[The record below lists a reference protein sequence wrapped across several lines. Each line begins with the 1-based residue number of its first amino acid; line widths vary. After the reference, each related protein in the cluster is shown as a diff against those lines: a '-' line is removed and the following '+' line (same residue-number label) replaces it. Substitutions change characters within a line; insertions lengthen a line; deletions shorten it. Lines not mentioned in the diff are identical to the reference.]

1 MQPGGASNAAVL
13 EREREQQI
21 LARMVAQASGG
32 SGGVVIV
39 EGQAGVGKT
48 RLLRIAGE
56 LGEASGMRVLR
67 GRGSELDRGFGFG
80 LVRSLLERAVSES
93 PELLEDGAQPAAAVF
108 GAASGA
114 NGTDPDLFARL
125 LGLYWLVAELSARRP
140 LLILADDLHWADTGS
155 LRWLAFVAERVE
167 DLPVLIVGAARPDEP
182 GADQPLLDALSAGSA
197 EVLRPAPLSPEGAI
211 TLIRARL
218 PDAVDQ
224 FGVASHRA
232 TGGNPF
238 LLGELVSEFAEHR
251 LTGSAAD
258 ASEVNEFG
266 SERVGRAIRRRLR
279 SLPEAATTVA
289 RALAVL
295 GPPAPLD
302 DVIGLTGLGRE
313 TIGAAVD
320 ALVAIDVVV
329 ADHELD
335 FVHPIV
341 RGAIYDQTPVME
353 RQRLHATAAQL
364 MAARGVES
372 EQVGRHLLP
381 LPGAGDGARVEVLRA
396 AAREADARGA
406 ADAAV
411 GYLRRALDEPPD
423 RDAIVAV
430 LHELGLE
437 EAADRRRE
445 DFDAH
450 LRRALALSEDP
461 RLRTRIALDLG
472 RAVASC
478 GEFRGSVEIFRDALE
493 APIPIDD
500 ADAVALEAEML
511 AMAFHE
517 FTCTSLAEPY
527 WQRRFVEL
535 ERGVQLAPAIL
546 APLVVAIAASRPPA
560 ADAIALAE
568 RVLATGGL
576 DAPNS
581 VLVGAVGNG
590 LIYAGALAR
599 AVQVYGASIA
609 FAAQRGNR
617 LTVAWQS
624 TMRSKALLRLG
635 ELRSAEADA
644 RLALTLFEVGSGEPG
659 VAWCVA
665 HLLDA
670 LFARG
675 SLDEADQL
683 VGRFSATTRSPT
695 LPVALLRTSL
705 AHLYLA
711 RGHATAALREARAA
725 GELVSATISN
735 PYCCDWRAVAAQAL
749 FALGRAAEAQRMAED
764 ELADA
769 RRYAIPEA
777 EGASLRTLGLI
788 VGGAEG
794 VAALRAS
801 VAVLDRAE
809 GRLEHARSLLELGV
823 ALRLHGA
830 RTEARGVLQTVLD
843 EASGMGAS
851 GIADR
856 AHRELIAAGA
866 RLRRDHRALSG
877 RELLTAGEDRV
888 AVLAAEGLSNRD
900 IAQRQFV
907 TVKSVQSHL
916 RDIYRKLDVSSRDE
930 LPVALGLESEPVALG

>member
-21 LARMVAQASGG
+21 LERMVAQASGG
-32 SGGVVIV
+32 GGGVVIV

-56 LGEASGMRVLR
+56 LGEAAGMRVLR

-93 PELLEDGAQPAAAVF
+93 PQLLEDGAQPAAAVF
-108 GAASGA
+108 GAASDADGA
-114 NGTDPDLFARL
+114 DPDLFARL
-125 LGLYWLVAELSARRP
+125 LGLYCLMAELSARRP

-167 DLPVLIVGAARPDEP
+167 DLPILIVGAARPDEP
-182 GADQPLLDALSAGSA
+182 GADQPLLDALSASST
-197 EVLRPAPLSPEGAI
+197 EVLRPAPPSPEAAI

-218 PDAVDQ
+218 PRAVDQ

-251 LTGSAAD
+251 LTGSATD

-302 DVIGLTGLGRE
+302 DVIALTGLGRD

-320 ALVAIDVVV
+320 ALAAIDVVV

-353 RQRLHATAAQL
+353 RQRLHAAAAEL

-372 EQVGRHLLP
+372 EPVGRHLLP
-381 LPGAGDGARVEVLRA
+381 LPGAGDGARVDVLRA

-423 RDAIVAV
+423 RDTIVAV

-437 EAADRRRE
+437 EAADRRRQ

-461 RLRTRIALDLG
+461 RMRTRIALDLG

-500 ADAVALEAEML
+500 ADAVALEAELL

-517 FTCTSLAEPY
+517 FACTSLAEPY

-581 VLVGAVGNG
+581 VLVGAAGNG

-599 AVQVYGASIA
+599 AVQVYGVSIA

-624 TMRSKALLRLG
+624 TMRSKALPRLG

-659 VAWCVA
+659 VAWCIA

-675 SLDEADQL
+675 SLDEADEL
-683 VGRFSATTRSPT
+683 VGRFNATTHASPT

-749 FALGRAAEAQRMAED
+749 FALGRVAEARRMAED

-777 EGASLRTLGLI
+777 EGASLRTLGMI

-794 VAALRAS
+794 VAALQAS

-809 GRLEHARSLLELGV
+809 GRLEHARSLLELGI
-823 ALRLHGA
+823 AL
-830 RTEARGVLQTVLD
+830 
-843 EASGMGAS
+843 
-851 GIADR
+851 
-856 AHRELIAAGA
+856 
-866 RLRRDHRALSG
+866 
-877 RELLTAGEDRV
+877 
-888 AVLAAEGLSNRD
+888 
-900 IAQRQFV
+900 
-907 TVKSVQSHL
+907 
-916 RDIYRKLDVSSRDE
+916 
-930 LPVALGLESEPVALG
+930 